1 MSDLRPTGSGE
12 KPTSLAREDLLAA
25 LESREQFL
33 TAVLGSLESFV
44 TVDEEWRLTFA
55 NQAAATM
62 AGVARG
68 DLLGRTIWEVVPFVA
83 DGESRD
89 ALLRAMAERA
99 RVEYDM
105 TNHDTGAT
113 YRGSAHPVSDG
124 GLAVYLRDVTE
135 RVASE
140 RALRASRERYREL
153 VEHVN
158 SVIVRWTRDGK
169 LTFLNAYAEQ
179 LFGWSADE
187 ALGRHVSF
195 LLPEPDEAEQDL
207 SHLVEDIV
215 AHPERYASNVN
226 ENVRKDG
233 SRLWMSW
240 TNRALLD
247 ERGQVEE
254 ILGIGNDIT
263 ELMRAQNALRESE
276 ERYRIMIETAGEGIT
291 FMRPDGT
298 YFFVN
303 QRMADMLGY
312 SVEDIVGRSAAD
324 FTFDDGQAAT
334 LDMLA
339 QLPNGQVSG
348 ESRFRRRD
356 GSELWSNYSATPVFD
371 AADRHV
377 ANFGMYTDI
386 TERRHAEDALRESE
400 ERFRTL
406 ADNAPLLIWVMD
418 ADGGL
423 RFINRAYREF
433 FGVTEEQVRGRGW
446 HILLHPDDQERYVD
460 GVLTA
465 TRERRPFRGEAR
477 VRNASGEWRWID
489 SHGMPRFSDSG
500 TFLGM
505 VGSSP
510 DITDRK
516 RAEEALRDSQR
527 RLQIATAAADLGI
540 YDWDL
545 RTGMGEWDARVRAIF
560 GVGPEEPLTLET
572 FLARLHPDDRARAQA
587 EVEAALDPSG
597 DGHYHSTY
605 RVLGAKDES
614 VRWVQSTGWAVVDQ
628 GSVVRLVGS
637 AQDITARVQAEQ
649 ALRTGE
655 ALQAAAAERTRL
667 ARDLHD
673 SVTQALFA
681 ASLKAEALSS
691 SPGMVSPAGMSTA
704 EEVSRLSR
712 GALAQMRTM
721 LLELRGDP
729 IEDVPIEELLR
740 NVVDA
745 AQSRTSTEITLKV
758 RGGAQLPNE
767 THVAVYRIAQEALN
781 NVARHA
787 KATSA
792 RVELDADVGRV
803 RLTVEDDGRGF
814 DPTMVGPTNL
824 GLKSMRERAR
834 EADARFSLVTEPD
847 RGTLVVVEWGQESRA
862 EA

>member
-1 MSDLRPTGSGE
+1 MSDLRSPGGGE
-12 KPTSLAREDLLAA
+12 KPASLAREDLLAA

-33 TAVLGSLESFV
+33 TAVLGSLECFV

-55 NQAAATM
+55 NEAAATM
-62 AGVARG
+62 AGTARA
-68 DLLGRTIWEVVPFVA
+68 DLLGRTIWEVVPFTA

-89 ALLRAMAERA
+89 ALLRAMAERT

-105 TNHDTGAT
+105 ADHDRATT

-124 GLAVYLRDVTE
+124 GLAIYLRDVTE

-140 RALRASRERYREL
+140 RALRESQERYREL
-153 VEHVN
+153 VECVN
-158 SVIVRWTRDGK
+158 SAIVRWTRDGR
-169 LTFLNAYAEQ
+169 LTFLNEYAEQ

-195 LLPEPDEAEQDL
+195 LLPEPNEAEEDL

-215 AHPERYASNVN
+215 AHPERYTSNVN

-233 SRLWMSW
+233 GRLWMSW
-240 TNRALLD
+240 TNRALRD
-247 ERGQVEE
+247 ERGEVEE
-254 ILGIGNDIT
+254 VLGIGNDIT
-263 ELMRAQNALRESE
+263 ELMRAQRALRESE
-276 ERYRIMIETAGEGIT
+276 ERYRMMVETAGEGIT
-291 FMRPDGT
+291 FMHRDGT

-312 SVEDIVGRSAAD
+312 SVEEIVGKSASD
-324 FTFDDGQAAT
+324 FTFDDWKPVT
-334 LDMLA
+334 LDVLA
-339 QLPNGQVSG
+339 RLPSGQVSG
-348 ESRFRRRD
+348 EFRFRRRD

-371 AADRHV
+371 AAGGHV
-377 ANFGMYTDI
+377 ANFGMHTDV

-406 ADNAPLLIWVMD
+406 ADHSPLLIWVMD

-423 RFINRAYREF
+423 RFVNRAYREF
-433 FGVTEEQVRGRGW
+433 FGVSEEEVQGRGW
-446 HILLHPDDQERYVD
+446 RILLHPEDQERYLA
-460 GVLTA
+460 GLLAA

-477 VRNASGEWRWID
+477 VRHATGEWRWID

-510 DITDRK
+510 DITDRR

-545 RTGMGEWDARVRAIF
+545 RTGTGEWDARVREIF
-560 GVGPEEPLTLET
+560 GVGPGEPATLET
-572 FLARLHPDDRARAQA
+572 FLALLHPDDRARAQA
-587 EVEAALDPSG
+587 DIEATLDPSG
-597 DGHYHSTY
+597 DGHYHSTF
-605 RVLGAKDES
+605 RVVGAKDES

-681 ASLKAEALSS
+681 ASLKAEALAS
-691 SPGMVSPAGMSTA
+691 SPGMVSPAGMGTA
-704 EEVSRLSR
+704 EEVRRLSR

-729 IEDVPIEELLR
+729 IEDVPIEDLLR

-745 AQSRTSTEITLKV
+745 AQSRTSTEIALTI
-758 RGGAQLPNE
+758 RREGPLPGE
-767 THVAVYRIAQEALN
+767 AHVAVYRIAQEALN

-787 KATSA
+787 KATNA
-792 RVELDADVGRV
+792 WVKLDAGDGRI
-803 RLTVEDDGRGF
+803 RLTVEDDGHGF
-814 DPTMVGPTNL
+814 DPAVVGPTHL
-824 GLKSMRERAR
+824 GLQSMRERAR
-834 EADARFSLVTEPD
+834 EADARFSLVSAPG
-847 RGTLVVVEWGQESRA
+847 RGTLVVVEWG
-862 EA
+862 